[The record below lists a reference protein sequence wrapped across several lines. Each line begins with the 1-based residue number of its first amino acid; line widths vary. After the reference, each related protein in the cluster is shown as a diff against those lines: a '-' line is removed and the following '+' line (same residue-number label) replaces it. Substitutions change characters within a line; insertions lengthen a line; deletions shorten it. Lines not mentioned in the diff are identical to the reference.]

1 MSYLRFLPQVMGA
14 LTLLEKVGGYGWRVR
29 GPPLGRWSPADPLW
43 GGGRGEREI
52 ERDFLEQ
59 QNQTAHFRV
68 KAQDLRREWGVL

>member
-1 MSYLRFLPQVMGA
+1 MEGQRPPPWGDGPQ
-14 LTLLEKVGGYGWRVR
+14 LI
-29 GPPLGRWSPADPLW
+29 LW